1 MKKEGEPV
9 SRAFDKVLVAPD
21 ASIRAVLKVID
32 ASGLGVALVVKDGT
46 RLMGLVTDGDL
57 RRAILDGHELDSS
70 VSAIM
75 NAKPVT
81 AQKDLPREEI
91 FSLFDYEIRHIPVV
105 DEERRVCELLSF
117 NDLSKKIP
125 WALPYI
131 GSEEENEVADTV
143 RSTWLTMGPK
153 VQRLEREVASYVGA
167 KHAVAVCNG
176 TAALDV
182 ALKTLGIRPGDEV
195 IVPALT
201 YIATANAVL
210 YQHATPVLADVEPD
224 TFNLNPRDVA
234 SKITPKTRAILAV
247 DYGGQSADYDALAK
261 IARGAGVHLVED
273 GAQSI
278 GAAYKGRALGSFGVV
293 NTISFH
299 AAKVITS
306 VEGGMVLTED
316 DELAARARIIR
327 NQGEDPVKKYYHVL
341 LGHNYRMT
349 DLHAAIGLVQFG
361 KLARVLQRR
370 AEIAAYYTQQL
381 AHFEDRIVL
390 PRVRPT
396 NKHAWFFY
404 AIRVKNRDE
413 IVRYLKSKG
422 IDTRIA
428 WPLAIHRQPVYQE
441 MLACSQ
447 CPVAD
452 EIAGTVLN
460 LPMYY
465 DMTEEELRYVVI
477 HVKDAVSQMGS
488 KIQ

>member
-1 MKKEGEPV
+1 MAREFET
-9 SRAFDKVLVAPD
+9 VLVS
-21 ASIRAVLKVID
+21 ASADLRRVLETID
-32 ASGLGVALVVKDGT
+32 KSGLGVALVVDGDV
-46 RLMGLVTDGDL
+46 RLLGLVTDGDV
-57 RRAILDGHELDSS
+57 RRALLNGHGLETP
-70 VSAIM
+70 VTTIM
-75 NAKPVT
+75 NRKPVT
-81 AQKDLPREEI
+81 AKSGTPREQM
-91 FSLFDYEIRHIPVV
+91 FGLFEYEIRHVPVV
-105 DEERRVCELLSF
+105 DDTGRVCDLLCF
-117 NDLSKKIP
+117 NELSKKIP

-153 VQRLEREVASYVGA
+153 VQRLEREVASYTGA

-182 ALKTLGIRPGDEV
+182 ALKTLGIKPGDEV

-224 TFNLNPRDVA
+224 TFNLDPRDVA
-234 SKITPKTRAILAV
+234 KKITPRTRAIVAI
-247 DYGGQSADYDALAK
+247 DYGGQSADYDALVR
-261 IARGAGVHLVED
+261 IARNAGVHLVED

-278 GAAYKGRALGSFGVV
+278 GAEYNGRALGSFGVV

-370 AEIAAYYTQQL
+370 AEIAAYYTRQL
-381 AHFEDRIVL
+381 ADFEDRIIL

-396 NKHAWFFY
+396 NTHAWFFY
-404 AIRVKNRDE
+404 AIRIKNRDE
-413 IVRYLKSKG
+413 IVGYLKTKG

-428 WPLAIHRQPVYQE
+428 WPLAIHRQPVYRE
-441 MLACSQ
+441 LLAGAH

-477 HVKDAVSQMGS
+477 HVKDAVSRMGVT
-488 KIQ
+488 IR